1 MSFLL
6 LLLVQIGVVLVAA
19 RACGWLFRRIQQPQV
34 VGEMAA
40 GILLGPSLLG
50 WVAPDASALLFPR
63 ESLVHL
69 NTLSQ
74 VGLVLFMFLVGLELD
89 PKLLRG
95 RGHAA
100 VVTSHVSIIA
110 PFFLGSILAL
120 HLYPQLSDSSVSFQG
135 FALFMGAAMSVTAF
149 PVLARIL
156 AERNLVRTKV
166 GAVTIACA
174 AVDDVTAWSILA
186 VVIALVRAEALE
198 TPLWITLAGSLA
210 YVGAMLLVVRPAL
223 RRLEAAYHHRGAFT
237 QDMLALVLLLA
248 LASAWT
254 TEWLGIHALFGAF
267 LFGAVMPKD
276 RGLVHDIGNK
286 LEDLTVVF
294 LLPLFFAN
302 AGLRTSIGLVSGPE
316 MWSFF
321 GLIMLVAV
329 AGKFGGSTLSARIT
343 GLSWREAGALGVLMN
358 TRGLMELVI
367 LTIGLEIG
375 VISPA
380 LFTMMVMMALVT
392 TAMTTPVLQWIYPA
406 RELRNAEAEASE
418 PDEYAVVVPVSLPSS
433 GPGLLQ
439 VAQALVPEGRAPR
452 VYGLHLRRP
461 AGAAMPELGG
471 PEDVPARE
479 QALQPLLRAAEQR
492 GTTLRPLT
500 FVSQRP
506 AGDIVDVTRVKGARL
521 VVMGWHKPVMG
532 NKILGGVV
540 HDVMSHAPATVAVY
554 VERSTTPWRRVLVP
568 YRDDDKDAAALDAAL
583 RIASTS
589 DVELTVL
596 RVVAEGGERPDELS
610 GSAGRRARDVLPAGW
625 REHAVAGRVVVR
637 VVGSNAPVDAVVD
650 EVRRGKHD
658 LVVIG
663 VAKAWGLTPSF
674 FGVRHERIVEETTAS
689 LLIVRE
695 HRPDEGRPQAAAQ

>member
-6 LLLVQIGVVLVAA
+6 LLLVQIGVILVAA
-19 RACGWLFRRIQQPQV
+19 RLCGWLFRRIQQPQV

-50 WVAPDASALLFPR
+50 WAAPELSAFVFPTASLA
-63 ESLVHL
+63 HL

-74 VGLVLFMFLVGLELD
+74 VGLVMFMFLVGLEFD

-120 HLYPQLSDSSVSFQG
+120 HLYPQLSDTSVSFQG

-156 AERNLVRTKV
+156 AERSLMRTKV

-186 VVIALVRAEALE
+186 VVIALVRAHALE
-198 TPLWITLAGSLA
+198 TPLWLTLLGSLA
-210 YVGAMLLVVRPAL
+210 YVAAMLLVVRPAL
-223 RRLEAAYHHRGAFT
+223 RRLEAGYHHRGRFT
-237 QDMLALVLLLA
+237 QDMLALVLLLV

-267 LFGAVMPKD
+267 VFGAVMPKD
-276 RGLVHDIGNK
+276 RGLVHDIGAK
-286 LEDLTVVF
+286 LEDFTVVF

-302 AGLRTSIGLVSGPE
+302 AGLRTSLGLIDNPE
-316 MWSFF
+316 MWGFF

-343 GLSWREAGALGVLMN
+343 GLSWREASALGVLMN

-392 TAMTTPVLQWIYPA
+392 TAMTTPVLQWLYPLH
-406 RELRNAEAEASE
+406 ELRNAEAEASE
-418 PDEYAVVVPVSLPSS
+418 PDEFTVVVPVSLPSS

-439 VAQALVPEGRAPR
+439 VARALVPEGRTPR
-452 VYGLHLRRP
+452 VYGLHLRNASP
-461 AGAAMPELGG
+461 AAMPELDEA
-471 PEDVPARE
+471 EDVPARE
-479 QALQPLLRAAEQR
+479 PALQPLLRAAEQD
-492 GTTLRPLT
+492 GTTIRPLT
-500 FVSQRP
+500 FISQRP
-506 AGDIVDVTRVKGARL
+506 ARDIVDVARVKGARL
-521 VVMGWHKPVMG
+521 VVMGWHKPVVG
-532 NKILGGVV
+532 NKILGGAVY
-540 HDVMSHAPATVAVY
+540 DVMSHAKSTVAVY
-554 VERSTTPWRRVLVP
+554 VERGATPWRRILVP
-568 YRDDDKDAAALDAAL
+568 YRETLHDAAALDAAL
-583 RIASTS
+583 RIASAV
-589 DVELTVL
+589 DAELTVL
-596 RVVAEGGERPDELS
+596 RVVEEGAAIPVGLEGLGEILPP
-610 GSAGRRARDVLPAGW
+610 GRREQAFALG
-625 REHAVAGRVVVR
+625 VR
-637 VVGSNAPVDAVVD
+637 VQGVRSGAPVDVVVQ
-650 EVRRGKHD
+650 EVRRGAYD

-663 VAKAWGLTPSF
+663 VAKAWGLTPAF
-674 FGVRHERIVEETTAS
+674 FGMRHERIVEETQAS
-689 LLIVRE
+689 LLIVRA
-695 HRPDEGRPQAAAQ
+695 HRPGEAASTSEQAAAAE